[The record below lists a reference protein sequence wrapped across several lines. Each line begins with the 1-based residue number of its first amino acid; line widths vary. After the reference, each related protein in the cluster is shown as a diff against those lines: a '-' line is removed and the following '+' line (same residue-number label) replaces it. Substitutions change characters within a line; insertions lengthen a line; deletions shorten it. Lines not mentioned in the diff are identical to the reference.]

1 MQARRF
7 QGGFHLAPSSCT
19 CTALTTTPWTLT
31 QAEMMIVRTESSH
44 AREAQKFNQSRFII
58 IHIQLYKYSEF
69 SLFHDMGAYLRFCYW
84 LSGFLLCTLMS
95 LLRTLIWSD
104 AFSLEDDWNLNFFH
118 YLKKLRFY
126 CLDSRFFTVHN
137 TPSFSIYKVR
147 HDMALSSKLDFDH
160 LFLFIYYIFYGY
172 KHIIIRKYIWWQIQ
186 PY

>member
-58 IHIQLYKYSEF
+58 IHIRGTPYFLGFMHGSI
-69 SLFHDMGAYLRFCYW
+69 SA
-84 LSGFLLCTLMS
+84 FLLLS
-95 LLRTLIWSD
+95 IRVSFVHSD
-104 AFSLEDDWNLNFFH
+104 VFVKNINLVWCILFRGWLKPEFFP
-118 YLKKLRFY
+118 LSKLRFY

-137 TPSFSIYKVR
+137 TPFFFVYKVR

-160 LFLFIYYIFYGY
+160 LFLLYYIFYGY
-172 KHIIIRKYIWWQIQ
+172 INI
-186 PY
+186 